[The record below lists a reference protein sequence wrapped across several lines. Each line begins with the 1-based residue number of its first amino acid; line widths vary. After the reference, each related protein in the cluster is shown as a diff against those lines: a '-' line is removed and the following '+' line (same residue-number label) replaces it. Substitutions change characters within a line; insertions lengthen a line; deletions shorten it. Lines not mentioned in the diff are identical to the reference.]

1 MSDPEFTALRSDPRS
16 FEDHY
21 ESGFNLLTLKV
32 LMLHTLTY
40 LFKVKKHI
48 NENENITNSPP
59 LS

>member
-1 MSDPEFTALRSDPRS
+1 MSDTEFTALSSEPLN

-21 ESGFNLLTLKV
+21 ESGFNFLTLKV
-32 LMLHTLTY
+32 LMLHALAY

-48 NENENITNSPP
+48 SENENITNSPP